1 MTKIEEFERKIIK
14 NGMTDDDFEE
24 YKKLL
29 VRVHGDFLKNQH
41 CYITAYKFPKE
52 NWSQAIKLIQYG
64 LDNFNDGWDSRM
76 RAYIIM
82 TGIYFKINDYNN
94 AYKSMLL
101 ANAQTTDESYLAS
114 NAIELLWIKLYLDN
128 FQYSQDIEKYYELY
142 QKSSDFYKAF
152 LVNIYRSKIAEIVIN
167 LHYNKIDKVRELY
180 QEVLEITAPDYKG
193 SLHNILKK
201 HKYSESVNLSPE
213 VIKFLK
219 NIKKLLKK

>member
-1 MTKIEEFERKIIK
+1 MAILDILHPVDICLFI
-14 NGMTDDDFEE
+14 
-24 YKKLL
+24 L
-29 VRVHGDFLKNQH
+29 
-41 CYITAYKFPKE
+41 
-52 NWSQAIKLIQYG
+52 SIKLIQYG
-64 LDNFNDGWDSRM
+64 LDTFNDGWDSRM

-180 QEVLEITAPDYKG
+180 QEVLEITAPGYKG